1 MNIRLALM
9 DKIKWLA
16 ARRGLPRV
24 VEKRTYV
31 FILVPFD
38 FRGNGHAKKAE
49 VAQNLI
55 DNGSQADSARTDTLS
70 TLTALDSAEVS
81 SAAKITAEQDL
92 NDDPELN
99 YDLMWTWFLPNP
111 LWPPKRRKRR

>member
-1 MNIRLALM
+1 MNVRSALM
-9 DKIKWLA
+9 DTIRRFT
-16 ARRGLPRV
+16 ARHRSPRV

-49 VAQNLI
+49 VPQNLI
-55 DNGSQADSARTDTLS
+55 DNGSHDNSAQTDTLS
-70 TLTALDSAEVS
+70 TLTILDSAG
-81 SAAKITAEQDL
+81 AKTTPDRDVK
-92 NDDPELN
+92 DDQELN

-111 LWPPKRRKRR
+111 LWPPKKRE